1 MSRPRLLD
9 LFCGAGGASVGYSRA
24 GFEVVGVD
32 IKPQPRYPLKF
43 HQGDALAFI
52 EEHGSEFD
60 AIHASPPCQAFTQMS
75 SRYRGKGGPTD
86 DHVNLLT
93 PTRAMLRGYRQPWVI
108 ENVQGAVHHM
118 QATVV
123 LHGGMFGLGV
133 HRPRL
138 FESNLLLTAPQGAKR
153 TVAPLGVYGA
163 RPDGHTTY
171 RYRNNT
177 TIARSGRYTTKS
189 LIRTAKSIEE
199 ARAAMGIDW
208 MDWSEI
214 KEAIPPAYS
223 EYLGRQL
230 LAAVLA
236 EAAS

>member
-1 MSRPRLLD
+1 MRPQLLD
-9 LFCGAGGASVGYSRA
+9 AFCGAGGAGMGYHRA
-24 GFEVVGVD
+24 GFDVVGVD
-32 IKPQPRYPLKF
+32 IRPQPRYPFEF
-43 HQGDALAFI
+43 HQGDALTFI
-52 EEHGSEFD
+52 EEHGHEFD

-75 SRYRGKGGPTD
+75 ARWRGKGGPTD
-86 DHVNLLT
+86 DHPDLLT
-93 PTRAMLRGYRQPWVI
+93 PTRALLASYRLPWVI
-108 ENVQGAVHHM
+108 ENVQGAARRM

-153 TVAPLGVYGA
+153 TPNPLGVYGA

-171 RYRNNT
+171 RYRNNK
-177 TIARSGRYTTKS
+177 TIQRSGHYTTKS
-189 LIRTAKSIEE
+189 LIRTARSIEE
-199 ARAAMGIDW
+199 AREVMGIDW

-214 KEAIPPAYS
+214 KEAIPPAYT

-230 LAAVLA
+230 LAAVLS
-236 EAAS
+236 EAV